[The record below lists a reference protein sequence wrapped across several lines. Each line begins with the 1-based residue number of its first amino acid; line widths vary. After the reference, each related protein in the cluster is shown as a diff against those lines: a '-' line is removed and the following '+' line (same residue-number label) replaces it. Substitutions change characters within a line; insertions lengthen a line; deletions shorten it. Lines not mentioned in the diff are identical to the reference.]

1 MSWSPRCPKARHLGQ
16 PWSWWNERCG
26 TRATRQVDSGGTAKY
41 TYNAL
46 NQRVRIDAGG
56 AGAEYVFNPSGQ
68 RASAWN
74 ITGAQFQG
82 QTYWG
87 TAPVEFYASAVA
99 HFQHQ
104 DWLGTERLRTTYN
117 GGVEGTFSSLPF
129 GDGYSVSGADDDGYH
144 FAGMDQDSASNDHAQ
159 FRQYSNMAG
168 SWMSPDPYRG
178 SYDPTNP
185 QSMNRYAYVMNNA
198 LAYTDPSGLYLAE
211 NCKGGCWGSGNP
223 SGGLA
228 NEFTWMDIEQGI
240 YANQSWTAPNSGITT
255 NAPNI
260 YKGPDGNWY
269 AQEPDGSTTNLG
281 SLLFNGSGSGS
292 LSGSSSST
300 IGYFGNVSLGVPSAG
315 GQNVIAAGAPNNGQS
330 YSFVKQWW
338 KDVKNCVGNVALPT
352 IANDLNP
359 LSIGIGTG
367 ADIASQM
374 SQASL
379 AGAASWSVSRGLT
392 VPLRSS
398 IVRAGVA
405 SAETLGE
412 VSGVL
417 TMASVVYA
425 LGDAV
430 VAEYN
435 QCQ

>member
-1 MSWSPRCPKARHLGQ
+1 M
-16 PWSWWNERCG
+16 
-26 TRATRQVDSGGTAKY
+26 DSGGTAKY

-104 DWLGTERLRTTYN
+104 DWLGTERMRTTYN

-240 YANQSWTAPNSGITT
+240 YANQSWTDPNSGITT

-315 GQNVIAAGAPNNGQS
+315 GQNVIAAGAPNTG
-330 YSFVKQWW
+330 
-338 KDVKNCVGNVALPT
+338 T
-352 IANDLNP
+352 IAP
-359 LSIGIGTG
+359 LSRAACASMVADSEYSIAAHTSGSSPDNPIVQALLGNSVSGLYNMWNAPSISSGLQQLVVGGYNPGIPGG
-367 ADIASQM
+367 IAIDGG
-374 SQASL
+374 L
-379 AGAASWSVSRGLT
+379 AGVYTNGAIKAAATNLGEAAGETAASVIGATKFAYDLGAW
-392 VPLRSS
+392 
-398 IVRAGVA
+398 AYAYVA
-405 SAETLGE
+405 R
-412 VSGVL
+412 
-417 TMASVVYA
+417 
-425 LGDAV
+425 
-430 VAEYN
+430 
-435 QCQ
+435 CR

>member
-1 MSWSPRCPKARHLGQ
+1 MVVA
-16 PWSWWNERCG
+16 ERSVWHPG
-26 TRATRQVDSGGTAKY
+26 H
-41 TYNAL
+41 
-46 NQRVRIDAGG
+46 
-56 AGAEYVFNPSGQ
+56 PP
-68 RASAWN
+68 
-74 ITGAQFQG
+74 
-82 QTYWG
+82 
-87 TAPVEFYASAVA
+87 PVEFYASAVA

-240 YANQSWTAPNSGITT
+240 YANQSWTDPNSGITT

-315 GQNVIAAGAPNNGQS
+315 GQNVIAAGAPNNAPTAWS
-330 YSFVKQWW
+330 RW
-338 KDVKNCVGNVALPT
+338 KSCVATGFKTLGN
-352 IANDLNP
+352 DMNP
-359 LSIGIGTG
+359 LAPSALG
-367 ADIASQM
+367 AAQSAVDAQ
-374 SQASL
+374 SQAFSD
-379 AGAASWSVSRGLT
+379 AAAMQVAERGLT
-392 VPLRSS
+392 VPLRSPV
-398 IVRAGVA
+398 VRAGLAGSEV
-405 SAETLGE
+405 LGKFSIGIAI
-412 VSGVL
+412 VNLVL
-417 TMASVVYA
+417 AG
-425 LGDAV
+425 GDAIN
-430 VAEYN
+430 AEWQ
-435 QCQ
+435 QCGW